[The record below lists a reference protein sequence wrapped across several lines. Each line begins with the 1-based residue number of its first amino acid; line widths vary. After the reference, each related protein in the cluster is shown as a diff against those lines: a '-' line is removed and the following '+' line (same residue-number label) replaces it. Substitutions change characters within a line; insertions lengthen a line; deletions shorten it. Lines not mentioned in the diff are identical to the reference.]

1 MGEICYIRT
10 LTCLITRLVS
20 RQVHMAEPG
29 DYHEAGF
36 RLCLALNSGYSILS
50 TGGNGVTFVL
60 FTLGTGL
67 TLDYLGQVLGLPL
80 YMVHVPG
87 EAG

>member
-1 MGEICYIRT
+1 MSDNALLAGE
-10 LTCLITRLVS
+10 LVS

-60 FTLGTGL
+60 FTLGAGL
-67 TLDYLGQVLGLPL
+67 TLGTLGKFWAYPCIW
-80 YMVHVPG
+80 YMYQGRQDRVRT
-87 EAG
+87 